1 MEHEIDY
8 KAEYTKLE
16 KTVEAAYPDL
26 YLVDPCVDAE
36 QVVTIEGDLIPWTE
50 YGYSDFWKGMSEVIH
65 SSVGMRMENYGLSN
79 ADMVAVGIRY

>member
-1 MEHEIDY
+1 MIIEINY

-16 KTVEAAYPDL
+16 KAVEAAYPDL

-36 QVVTIEGDLIPWTE
+36 QVCTIDGNQILWNDC
-50 YGYSDFWKGMSEVIH
+50 GYSDFWKGMCSVIH
-65 SSVGMRMENYGLSN
+65 TSVGQRMEENGLSY